1 MLQNYVLQMH
11 IEMYF
16 MSLQTVNVK
25 TGGENLVPQFDMS
38 GLGHVLHE
46 LFTIRKKIQMPA
58 RAYSQT

>member
-1 MLQNYVLQMH
+1 MH

-25 TGGENLVPQFDMS
+25 TGGENLVPEFDMS